1 MKAGSLFKVPSAVE
15 FSSSSSSALLDDVS
29 SDADVV
35 RPGGLL
41 MPSDRLGSRA
51 SLELVIIRSDSL
63 SLSSYSSWLLP
74 ATLAPR
80 TGTSW
85 GRGSLRPKRRLLRPC
100 LSYCTRTPFGPAS
113 SAAAEEREEEEG

>member
-1 MKAGSLFKVPSAVE
+1 MKTGSLVKTPSAVA
-15 FSSSSSSALLDDVS
+15 FSSSSSSALEDVS

-51 SLELVIIRSDSL
+51 SLELVMIRSDSL

-74 ATLAPR
+74 ATLARRTATPR
-80 TGTSW
+80 
-85 GRGSLRPKRRLLRPC
+85 GRGSLRPRRRLLRPW
-100 LSYCTRTPFGPAS
+100 LSYCTRTPVGPAS